1 MQMDK
6 TALYWVRVQSIR
18 HEAEN
23 ILSYELVDPDGA
35 QLPEFQPGAHV
46 DVHLKAGMIR
56 QFSLCSPPW
65 MLAGYRI
72 AVLLE
77 THSTGGSEF
86 MHNQVSVGDLLKI
99 SPPKCNFR
107 LAGNAARHVFVAG
120 GIGITPILCMV
131 HCLERQQSD
140 YVLHYCTRTI
150 EKTAFREEIENL
162 VKCGE
167 VQFHVDG
174 GDPSKGLDVHRT
186 LAVQEPGSH
195 LYYCG
200 PAGLM
205 QAAGEAS
212 AHWKPGT
219 VHFEYF
225 SGESLRVGD
234 DTGKANREFQVRLA
248 KSNALYTVPMDK
260 SIVEVLR
267 ENNIWV
273 ETSCE
278 EGICGTCLTRYLEGE
293 PEHRDQV
300 LEPEDRQEYVLICCA
315 RSRTPELVLDL

>member
-1 MQMDK
+1 MDK
-6 TALYWVRVQSIR
+6 TTLHRVQVHSIR

-23 ILSYELVDPDGA
+23 ILSFELVDPGGA
-35 QLPEFQPGAHV
+35 LLPEFQPGAHV
-46 DVHLKAGMIR
+46 DVHLKAGLIR

-65 MLAGYRI
+65 KLASYRI

-77 THSTGGSEF
+77 THSKGGSEY
-86 MHNQVSVGDLLKI
+86 MHHQVKIGDILNI
-99 SPPKCNFR
+99 STPKCKFK
-107 LAGNAARHVFVAG
+107 LASNAARHVLVAG

-131 HCLERQQSD
+131 HCLERQLSN

-167 VQFHVDG
+167 VQFHFDG
-174 GDPSKGLDVHRT
+174 GDPSKGLDLHKT

-200 PAGLM
+200 PGGLM
-205 QAAGEAS
+205 QAASDAS
-212 AHWKPGT
+212 AHWEPGT

-225 SGESLRVGD
+225 TSESLPVRD
-234 DTGKANREFQVRLA
+234 SDISKENREFQVRLA
-248 KSNALYTVPMDK
+248 KSNVLYTVPVGK

-267 ENNIWV
+267 ENDIWV
-273 ETSCE
+273 DTSCE

-293 PEHRDQV
+293 PEHRDMV
-300 LEPEDRQEYVLICCA
+300 LDEDDRRDYVLICCA
-315 RSRTPELVLDL
+315 RSKTPELVLDL